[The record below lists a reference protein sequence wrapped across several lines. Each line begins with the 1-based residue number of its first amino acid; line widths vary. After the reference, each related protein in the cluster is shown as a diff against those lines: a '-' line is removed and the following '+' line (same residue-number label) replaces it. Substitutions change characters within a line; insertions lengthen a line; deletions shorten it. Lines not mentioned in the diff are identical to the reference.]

1 MSDLEPIHTSSI
13 SRHVARQQPM
23 VATQPQL
30 PQIAAFKPEN
40 IQMAELLAK
49 SGMLGKNYNNNPGAC
64 LLLIDWAQ
72 RHDVALFE
80 VPGAVS
86 FRDGRSTVSGRMQKK
101 LAARRGF
108 RSVKVHGDEQSC
120 TVKII
125 DPDGVEVNGE
135 GNGRFTYTIELARQ
149 LGLVAQNDN
158 YKKDPAQMLYWRAL
172 TRALDQFGPD
182 ELAGVFVDEYPE
194 FDPVEMAAA
203 NAVARGDWPPATP
216 DGEAFLDS
224 PTELAGKM
232 LPPRAA
238 GDVVEVR
245 AASAGQ
251 VAMLVDP
258 DEMAG
263 ALRAAATAANQKEA
277 ALVKWARSNGHD
289 SVTSFDSLAG
299 NTDAANDVLG
309 WLESL

>member
-1 MSDLEPIHTSSI
+1 MTDLEPVHTGSI

-23 VATQPQL
+23 VAMQPQL

-49 SGMLGKNYNNNPGAC
+49 SGMLGKDYNNNPGGC

-108 RSVKVHGDEQSC
+108 RAVKVEGDERSC
-120 TVKII
+120 TVKVLG
-125 DPDGVEVNGE
+125 PDGAEL
-135 GNGRFTYTIELARQ
+135 GRFTYTIELATS
-149 LGLVAQNDN
+149 LGLVAKNDN

-172 TRALDQFGPD
+172 TRALDQYGPD
-182 ELAGVFVDEYPE
+182 ELAGVFVDEYPD

-216 DGEAFLDS
+216 DGEPFDTPAAE
-224 PTELAGKM
+224 PAGKM
-232 LPPRAA
+232 LPPRAS
-238 GDVVEVR
+238 GVDVVDVTV
-245 AASAGQ
+245 APSGQ
-251 VAMLVDP
+251 VAMLVDS
-258 DEMAG
+258 DEMAK
-263 ALRAAATAANQKEA
+263 ALRTAAEAAGQKEA
-277 ALVKWARSNGHD
+277 GLVKWARSNGHGT
-289 SVTSFDSLAG
+289 VTSFDSLAA
-299 NTDAANDVLG
+299 NTDAANDVLD